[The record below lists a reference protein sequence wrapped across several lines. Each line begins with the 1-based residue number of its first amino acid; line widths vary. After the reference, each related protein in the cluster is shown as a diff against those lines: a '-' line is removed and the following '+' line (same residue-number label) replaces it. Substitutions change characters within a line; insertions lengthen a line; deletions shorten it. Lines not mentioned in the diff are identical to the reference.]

1 VRLRQLKESCRRPD
15 DLCAARINRIS
26 HVLATV
32 QFFEVVLAV
41 HIMAVV
47 FAFGAT
53 FAYPVLLGTV
63 GKADS
68 RALPALYRAIH
79 AISVKVIMPGLAI
92 VVICGIYLASKLHV
106 WSEFYVQWGIAVAVV
121 IGAVEGMFLSPNE
134 KRLIEVAEKDLVAAG
149 EGTVTFG
156 TEHDT
161 LVRRIGAVGATM
173 DLLVILTILF
183 MALKT

>member
-1 VRLRQLKESCRRPD
+1 
-15 DLCAARINRIS
+15 
-26 HVLATV
+26 VLLAVT
-32 QFFEVVLAV
+32 FFEVVLSV

-68 RALPALYRAIH
+68 RALPALYKAIH
-79 AISVKVIMPGLAI
+79 AISRIVIMPGLAV

-106 WSEFYVQWGIAVAVV
+106 WSEFYVQWGIGVAVV
-121 IGAVEGMFLSPNE
+121 IGAVEGMFISPNE
-134 KRLIEVAEKDLVAAG
+134 KRLMEAADRDLAAAG
-149 EGTVTFG
+149 AGEVTFG
-156 TEHDT
+156 AEHDT
-161 LVRRIGAVGATM
+161 LVRRIGAAGAAM

-183 MALKT
+183 MVLKT

>member
-1 VRLRQLKESCRRPD
+1 V
-15 DLCAARINRIS
+15 I
-26 HVLATV
+26 ATV

-53 FAYPVLLGTV
+53 FAYPVLLGAV

-68 RALPALYRAIH
+68 RSLPALYRAIH

-106 WSEFYVQWGIAVAVV
+106 WNDFFVQWGIVVALV

-134 KRLIEVAEKDLVAAG
+134 KRLVEVADEDLAAAG
-149 EGTVTFG
+149 DGPVTFG
-156 TEHDT
+156 AEHDT
-161 LVRRIGAVGATM
+161 LVKRIGAVGATM
-173 DLLVILTILF
+173 DLLVVLTILF
-183 MALKT
+183 MVLKT

>member
-1 VRLRQLKESCRRPD
+1 M
-15 DLCAARINRIS
+15 I
-26 HVLATV
+26 ATV

-53 FAYPVLLGTV
+53 FAYPVLLGAV
-63 GKADS
+63 SKADS
-68 RALPALYRAIH
+68 RALPALYKAIH
-79 AISVKVIMPGLAI
+79 AISVKVIMPGLVV

-106 WSEFYVQWGIAVAVV
+106 WSDFFVQWGIVVALV

-134 KRLIEVAEKDLVAAG
+134 KRLVEVADRELAAAG
-149 EGTVTFG
+149 DGPVTFG
-156 TEHDT
+156 AEHDA

-173 DLLVILTILF
+173 DLLVVLTILF

>member
-1 VRLRQLKESCRRPD
+1 M
-15 DLCAARINRIS
+15 I
-26 HVLATV
+26 ATV

-53 FAYPVLLGTV
+53 FAYPVLLGAV

-68 RALPALYRAIH
+68 PSLPALYRAIH

-92 VVICGIYLASKLHV
+92 VVVCGIYLASKLHV

-134 KRLIEVAEKDLVAAG
+134 KRLVEVADKDLAAVG
-149 EGTVTFG
+149 DGPVTFSA
-156 TEHDT
+156 EHDT
-161 LVRRIGAVGATM
+161 LVRRIGAVGASM
-173 DLLVILTILF
+173 DLLVLLTILF
-183 MALKT
+183 MVLKT